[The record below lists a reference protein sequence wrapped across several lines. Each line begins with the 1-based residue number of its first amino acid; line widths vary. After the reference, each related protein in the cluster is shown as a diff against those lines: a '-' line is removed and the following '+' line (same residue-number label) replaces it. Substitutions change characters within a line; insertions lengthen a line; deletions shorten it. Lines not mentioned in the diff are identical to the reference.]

1 MVFGKS
7 DKKFSN
13 FFNQIKPSGLRLA
26 QTIFEKR
33 VKEDI
38 KKGIKPIEAINV
50 AIGSVSLK
58 THPKL
63 LERYLNPTDETLIN
77 GIWRY
82 GETPGTEKA
91 NQVFINIIKAFL
103 PEDSNLE
110 LYSIIQDGGS
120 GAMRTAV
127 LGLCGDAGSDDRP
140 LLVMNPTYT
149 NYKAVADELGR
160 KIVAV
165 ERALDR
171 SGNFNDVAVEEIEKA
186 VKKYKPG
193 ALLIIPY
200 DNPSGKLM
208 RQKTINEY
216 ARICLEN
223 DIFIISDEAY
233 RGLYYVDCEPPSIW
247 RVTDKDVP
255 GIEDAKIRI
264 SIESLSKTFNACGL
278 RMGALV
284 TDNEDFIEKA
294 SAANTTYLCPSII
307 DQHIVEVLYDE
318 KREDILK
325 WIADLRD
332 YYKDLLEYM
341 YDELKREIPG
351 AIVSKPEA
359 SIYMVV
365 DLRDIVDDDFDA
377 EEFVMYC
384 ATEGEARLNGK
395 RYTLL
400 VSPMWG
406 FYNVIEGKNPGRTQ
420 VRIAC
425 VEPEDKMK
433 LVPRL
438 FGELLY
444 QYLDTR
450 KEDMAAC

>member
-1 MVFGKS
+1 MLGNP

-13 FFNQIKPSGLRLA
+13 FFNSVKPSGLRLA
-26 QTIFEKR
+26 QTVFEKR
-33 VKEDI
+33 LKRDI
-38 KKGIKPIEAINV
+38 AEGKKPIEAVNV

-63 LERYLNPTDETLIN
+63 LQRFLNPTDEELIN

-82 GETPGTEKA
+82 GETPGTQKA
-91 NQVFINIIKAFL
+91 NEVFIKIIKAFL
-103 PEDSNLE
+103 PEGVNPR

-120 GAMRTAV
+120 GAMRTAI
-127 LGLCGDAGSDDRP
+127 LGLCGDAGADDRP

-160 KIVAV
+160 RIVAV

-171 SGNFNDVAVEEIEKA
+171 SGNFNHVAVEKIEEA
-186 VKKYKPG
+186 VRRYKPG

-200 DNPSGKLM
+200 DNPSGQLM

-216 ARICLEN
+216 VRICLEN
-223 DIFIISDEAY
+223 DMFIISDEAY
-233 RGLYYVDCEPPSIW
+233 RGLYYTDDEPPSVW
-247 RVTDKDVP
+247 RVTDRDVP
-255 GIEDAKIRI
+255 GIESAGIRI
-264 SIESLSKTFNACGL
+264 SIESLSKTFNSCGL

-284 TDNEDFIEKA
+284 TDNESFRDRA
-294 SAANTTYLCPSII
+294 VAANTTYLCPSII
-307 DQHIVEVLYDE
+307 DQHIVEGLYE
-318 KREDILK
+318 ESYEDIK
-325 WIADLRD
+325 GWIASLRD
-332 YYKDLLEYM
+332 YYKKLLEYM
-341 YDELKREIPG
+341 YEELKKRLPD

-365 DLRDIVDDDFDA
+365 DLRDMVDEDFEA
-377 EEFVMYC
+377 EDFVMYC
-384 ATEGEARLNGK
+384 AKEGEVEIDGK

-406 FYNVIEGKNPGRTQ
+406 FYNVIEGRNPGHTQ

-425 VEPEDKMK
+425 VEPEEKMMI
-433 LVPRL
+433 VPEL
-438 FGELLY
+438 FAELLKG
-444 QYLDTR
+444 YLAKR
-450 KEDMAAC
+450 RR

>member
-1 MVFGKS
+1 MFGKPNG
-7 DKKFSN
+7 KFSN
-13 FFNQIKPSGLRLA
+13 FFNNIKPSGLRIA
-26 QTIFEKR
+26 QTVFEKR
-33 VKEDI
+33 VKADLKE
-38 KKGIKPIEAINV
+38 GRKPIEAINV

-63 LERYLNPTDETLIN
+63 LERYLNPVDKDLIN

-82 GETPGTEKA
+82 GETPGTDKA
-91 NQVFINIIKAFL
+91 NAVFIKIIKAFL
-103 PEDSNLE
+103 PEGVNPE

-127 LGLCGDAGSDDRP
+127 LGLCGDAGKDERP

-149 NYKAVADELGR
+149 NYKAVTDELGR
-160 KIVAV
+160 KIVAI

-171 SGNFNDVAVEEIEKA
+171 EGNFNDIAVEEIERA

-223 DIFIISDEAY
+223 DMFIISDEAY
-233 RGLYYVDCEPPSIW
+233 RGLYYVDEEPPSIW
-247 RVTDKDVP
+247 RVTNKEVP
-255 GIEDAKIRI
+255 GIEEAKIRI

-307 DQHIVEVLYDE
+307 DMHIAEALYDE
-318 KREDILK
+318 SYKDIRA
-325 WIADLRD
+325 WIKDLRD
-332 YYKDLLEYM
+332 YYKDLLEYI
-341 YDELKREIPG
+341 YENLKKRLPK

-359 SIYMVV
+359 SIYLVV
-365 DLRDIVDDDFDA
+365 DLRDMVDEDFDA
-377 EEFVMYC
+377 EDFVMYC
-384 ATEGEARLNGK
+384 AKEGEVEIGGK

-406 FYNVIEGKNPGRTQ
+406 FYNVIEGKNPGHTQ

-433 LVPRL
+433 LVPELFERL
-438 FGELLY
+438 LMG
-444 QYLDTR
+444 YLD
-450 KEDMAAC
+450 KHK

>member
-1 MVFGKS
+1 MFEAKDGR
-7 DKKFSN
+7 FSK
-13 FFNQIKPSGLRLA
+13 FFNSIKPSGLRLA
-26 QTIFEKR
+26 QTVFEKR
-33 VKEDI
+33 AQKDKAEG
-38 KKGIKPIEAINV
+38 KNAIEAVNV

-63 LERYLNPTDETLIN
+63 LERYLNPKDELLIN

-82 GETPGTEKA
+82 GETPGTQKA
-91 NQVFINIIKAFL
+91 NDVFIKIIRAFL
-103 PEDSNLE
+103 DDDNPVE
-110 LYSIIQDGGS
+110 LYSIVQDGGS

-127 LGLCGDAGSDDRP
+127 LGLCGEAGSDDRP

-149 NYKAVADELGR
+149 NYKAVAEELGR

-165 ERALDR
+165 ERYLDR
-171 SGNFNDVAVEEIEKA
+171 SGNFNHVAVEEIERA

-200 DNPSGKLM
+200 DNPSGQLM

-223 DIFIISDEAY
+223 NIFIISDEAY
-233 RGLYYVDCEPPSIW
+233 RGLYYVDEPPPSIW
-247 RVTDKDVP
+247 QITDKDLP
-255 GIEDAKIRI
+255 GIEKAKIRI

-284 TDNEDFIEKA
+284 TDNEEFRDKA
-294 SAANTTYLCPSII
+294 SFANTTYLCPSII
-307 DQHIVEVLYDE
+307 DQHIVEALYDE
-318 KREDILK
+318 SKESIRS
-325 WIADLRD
+325 WISSLRD
-332 YYKDLLEYM
+332 YYKGLLEYM
-341 YDELKREIPG
+341 YDEFKKLMPN

-365 DLRDIVDDDFDA
+365 DLREIVGDDFDA
-377 EEFVMYC
+377 EDFVMFC
-384 ATEGEARLNGK
+384 AKEGEVNINGK

-406 FYNVIEGKNPGRTQ
+406 FYNVIEGRNPGHTQ

-425 VEPEDKMK
+425 VEPEDKMR
-433 LVPRL
+433 LVPKL
-438 FGELLY
+438 FKELLE
-444 QYLDTR
+444 QYLKSR
-450 KEDMAAC
+450 R